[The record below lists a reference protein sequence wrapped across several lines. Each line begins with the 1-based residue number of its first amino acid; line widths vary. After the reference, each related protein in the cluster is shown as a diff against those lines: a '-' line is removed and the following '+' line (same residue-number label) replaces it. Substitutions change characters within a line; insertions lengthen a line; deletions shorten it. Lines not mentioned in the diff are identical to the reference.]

1 MELIEVFNSLDL
13 WLEEFLMNAGLWAP
27 IFSCLLIFLEGIL
40 AFLPL
45 FVFVTV
51 NILSLTTLIGSFFGS
66 VMGVILAWIFS
77 TLGSYTTFWFVRKV
91 LNKPFRKRI
100 VKRKKISKFMNIIDN
115 LKYSHLVLI
124 TSIPFSPSFFINLG
138 AGLSKVNSKKYL
150 CALVIGKFVEMI
162 FLGYVGVSLVECLT
176 NPVALVKV
184 AIIVI
189 VGYLI
194 SLIVNKKFD
203 LDERFE

>member
-1 MELIEVFNSLDL
+1 MELIEVFNNLDM

-66 VMGVILAWIFS
+66 VLGIILAWFFS

-150 CALVIGKFVEMI
+150 CALIVGKFVEMI

-176 NPVALVKV
+176 NPVALIKV

>member
-1 MELIEVFNSLDL
+1 MELIEVFNSLDM

-66 VMGVILAWIFS
+66 VIGIILAWIFS

-150 CALVIGKFVEMI
+150 CALIVGKFVEMI

-176 NPVALVKV
+176 NPVALIKV

-189 VGYLI
+189 IGYLI